1 MAYTNFLR
9 WIKEIFNDPWDDYF
23 NTQKKCDEADDIEPL
38 PLTYV
43 PDHFKTQKMCDKAVR
58 EDAFSLQ

>member
-43 PDHFKTQKMCDKAVR
+43 PDHFKT
-58 EDAFSLQ
+58 